1 MDRDSTVDAVLRKLR
16 RVNLEGSVF
25 GQRIAIRFGLSES
38 DIEALQALIDMG
50 ASTAGALGDLMGLT
64 SGAITRLIDR
74 LEQSGYV
81 RRVPDPADR
90 RRVIIEVVPDKVSA
104 VKDLLDTIRARE
116 SAELGSFSESE
127 LRTINE
133 FLSRMADVARTES
146 TRLHTADV
154 DAEGPAR
161 TEHTAPLGALT
172 NAHLVFRSGANELSI
187 GGATGMTEL
196 YRARFEGAVPHVSV
210 RDGTVSIQYRGL
222 PFDWRKRSAD
232 VTLNASVPWSVEIK
246 GGASKLDGRLD
257 RVDLRAFD
265 LVGGASNV
273 NLALG
278 RPTGE
283 VPIRIVGGMDR
294 TRISR
299 PAGVGVRLEVRGGI
313 ARAELDGSRIAAAA
327 GLEQSIGD
335 TKSADRYLVQIIGG
349 ASRFELSERPG

>member
-25 GQRIAIRFGLSES
+25 GQRVAIRFGLSES

-90 RRVIIEVVPDKVSA
+90 RRVIIEVQPDKVAA
-104 VKDLLDTIRARE
+104 VKELLDTIRARE

-146 TRLHTADV
+146 TRLHTDT
-154 DAEGPAR
+154 DAAGPNSS
-161 TEHTAPLGALT
+161 EHSAPLGGLKDGR
-172 NAHLVFRSGANELSI
+172 LVVRSGANELTVR
-187 GGATGMTEL
+187 GGVLAEL
-196 YRARFEGAVPHVSV
+196 YRARFEGPVPRVTV
-210 RDGTVSIQYRGL
+210 RDGTVSIQHRGGL
-222 PFDWRKRSAD
+222 FDWRKRSAYL
-232 VTLNASVPWSVEIK
+232 TLNTSIPWAIK
-246 GGASKLDGRLD
+246 VQGGASKLSGQLD
-257 RVDLRAFD
+257 ALDLRLFE
-265 LVGGASNV
+265 LNGGASNLT
-273 NLALG
+273 LALG
-278 RPTGE
+278 RPSGE

-299 PAGVGVRLEVRGGI
+299 PAGVGVRLLVHGGM
-313 ARAELDGSRIAAAA
+313 ARVELDGNRIAAAA
-327 GLEQSIGD
+327 GIDQSIGD
-335 TKSADRYLVQIIGG
+335 TKAADRYLVEITGG
-349 ASRFELSERPG
+349 ASRFELSERPR